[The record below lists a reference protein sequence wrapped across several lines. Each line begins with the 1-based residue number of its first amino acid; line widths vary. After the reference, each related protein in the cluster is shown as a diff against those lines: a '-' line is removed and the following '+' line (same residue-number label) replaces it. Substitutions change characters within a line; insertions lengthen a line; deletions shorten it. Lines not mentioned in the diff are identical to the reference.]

1 MRLLRTTESEGR
13 FETAEF
19 YDEIPPY
26 AILSHTWAEEE
37 VSFHDMQQ
45 GRGMTMKG
53 YAKIR
58 RCCEV
63 AKANGIDWA
72 WADTCCIN
80 KLSSAELTEAINSMY
95 GWYQRAEVCYAYL
108 EDVPSMQFANS
119 RWFSRGWTLQELI
132 APSTVIFFDADWRH
146 LGSLDDLAHEVAQ
159 ITKIPT
165 GILLKTADLGDISV
179 AQRMSWAAG
188 RKTSRLEDRAYSLFG
203 IFGINMPL
211 IYGEG
216 KKSFIRLQ
224 DEIIKGVED
233 YSIFAWGSD
242 DEASYGG
249 LLASSP
255 DAFAGSGDLVLARYP
270 MFSTRTPWSV
280 SNRGI
285 TLELPFMGIG
295 PEGLGLAILNCARAG
310 KPDELCAIYLRDIS
324 RTMKQFD
331 RAWCGNLET
340 VHKRNI
346 GPSRFPKRM
355 VCVHH
360 WHFGIKCRT
369 RPSPGNVAALEQVL
383 DLKDGRSQRIEFFT
397 RVFTMVDGNLP
408 AERPNMSL
416 PDEDGFTELG
426 CSADT
431 GDTEKL
437 RSLLVRPEIR
447 ANLAD
452 ITRCTPLGLAA
463 SRGHTLAVWLLLCH
477 PKININAINYPT
489 EMGYFTSLYL
499 AAERGHTE
507 VVWLLLSRGDIE
519 PYGDLHWR
527 TPVIQAAR
535 EGHLGVLEMYL
546 ARDDLATFF
555 DGKEQTLL
563 SHAAECGQ
571 EAVVE
576 RLLATTDI
584 SFDTKSLHPTA
595 WRPQHYAAANGHENI
610 VKMLLDNGFGV
621 DLDDSDRLLE
631 VAAKGHAGVQLSM
644 GKKKFA
650 MGKSDPK
657 FLLPMT
663 GTSRY

>member
-1 MRLLRTTESEGR
+1 MRLLRTTEIAGC

-26 AILSHTWAEEE
+26 AILSHTWGREE
-37 VSFHDMQQ
+37 VTFQDMQQ
-45 GRGMTMKG
+45 GRGTTMEG

-72 WADTCCIN
+72 WVDTCCID

-95 GWYQRAEVCYAYL
+95 GWYKQAEVCYAYL
-108 EDVPSMQFANS
+108 EDVPSMCFADS

-132 APSTVIFFDADWRH
+132 APSTVVFFNGDWRF
-146 LGSLDDLAHEVAQ
+146 LGSLNDLGHEVAK
-159 ITKIPT
+159 ITKIPAS
-165 GILLKTADLGDISV
+165 ILLKTADLGDISV

-188 RKTSRLEDRAYSLFG
+188 RKTSRLEDRAYSLLG

-216 KKSFIRLQ
+216 EKAFIRLQ

-242 DEASYGG
+242 DEEPYGG

-255 DAFAGSGDLVLARYP
+255 DAFADSGDLVLARYP

-285 TLELPFMGIG
+285 TVELPFMGIG
-295 PEGLGLAILNCARAG
+295 PGGLGLAILNCARAW

-324 RTMKQFD
+324 HIMKKFD

-355 VCVHH
+355 ICVHH
-360 WHFGIKCRT
+360 WHFGIKCRPKPNT
-369 RPSPGNVAALEQVL
+369 ETIAAVEQVL
-383 DLKDGRSQRIEFFT
+383 DLKLGWSQQIEFFT
-397 RVFTMVDGNLP
+397 RVFTMVDGKVP
-408 AERPNMSL
+408 AEKPNMNL
-416 PDEDGFTELG
+416 PDEGGFMALG
-426 CSADT
+426 CTAET
-431 GDTEKL
+431 GDTERL
-437 RSLLVRPEIR
+437 RSLLVQPEIR
-447 ANLAD
+447 ANPTD

-463 SRGHTLAVWLLLCH
+463 SKGHTLAAWLLLCH
-477 PKININAINYPT
+477 PKTNVNAINYPT
-489 EMGYFTSLYL
+489 DMGYFTSLYL
-499 AAERGHTE
+499 AAEQGHDE

-519 PYGDLHWR
+519 PYGDFHWR
-527 TPVIQAAR
+527 TPVVQAAR
-535 EGHLGVLEMYL
+535 GGHLGVVEMFL
-546 ARDDLATFF
+546 ARDDIEIFF
-555 DGKEQTLL
+555 RGKDRTLL

-571 EAVVE
+571 EAVVQ

-584 SFDTKSLHPTA
+584 AFDTRSLHPTA
-595 WRPQHYAAANGHENI
+595 WRPQHYAAANGHENT
-610 VKMLLDNGFGV
+610 VRMLLDSGLGM
-621 DLDDSDRLLE
+621 DLDDSERLLD
-631 VAAKGHAGVQLSM
+631 VAAERGYAGMQLSM
-644 GKKKFA
+644 GRKKF
-650 MGKSDPK
+650 MGNSEQRP
-657 FLLPMT
+657 LLPMANRT
-663 GTSRY
+663 D